1 MDFAIETHNLT
12 KVFKKSNGF
21 FRRDGH
27 GQSNSWIRAVDG
39 VNLTVQAG
47 SVLAIL
53 GPNGAGKTT
62 LLRIL
67 AGLALPSA
75 GHAKIFGLDV
85 AQGEARAK
93 GLVGLSLG
101 DDRSLYA
108 RLSGRRNLEF
118 FAALYGMSPRDA
130 SQRIDELG
138 NVLDIPLDQSVQAS
152 SSGIRQRI
160 LIARALLHD
169 PAVLLLDEP
178 TKSLD
183 PASAQGLR
191 GFIRETLAGRL
202 GKTVFIATHN
212 LAEAELLGD
221 EIAIMKQGRIRAYGT
236 LDTLR
241 GIAGLATG
249 DLEDVF
255 HQLTKERV

>member
-1 MDFAIETHNLT
+1 MGFAIETHNLT
-12 KVFKKSNGF
+12 KVFRKS
-21 FRRDGH
+21 R
-27 GQSNSWIRAVDG
+27 NSETVAVDG
-39 VNLTVQAG
+39 VSLTVPTG
-47 SVLAIL
+47 SVLVIL

-67 AGLALPSA
+67 AGLVLPSA
-75 GHAKIFGLDV
+75 GKAKICGLDIT
-85 AQGEARAK
+85 QENGRAK
-93 GLVGLSLG
+93 SLVGVSLG

-108 RLSGRRNLEF
+108 RLSGRQNLEF
-118 FAALYGMSPRDA
+118 FAALHGMSRREA
-130 SQRIDELG
+130 QQRIDELG
-138 NVLDIPLDQSVQAS
+138 NLLDIPLDQSVQVS

-169 PAVLLLDEP
+169 PPVLLFDEP

-191 GFIRETLAGRL
+191 GFIKETLADGL
-202 GKTVFIATHN
+202 GKTVLIATHN
-212 LAEAELLGD
+212 LAEAESLGD
-221 EIAIMKQGRIRAYGT
+221 QIAIMKDGRIHGCGS
-236 LDTLR
+236 LHTLR

>member
-1 MDFAIETHNLT
+1 VDIAIETHNLT
-12 KVFKKSNGF
+12 KVFQKGW
-21 FRRDGH
+21 
-27 GQSNSWIRAVDG
+27 NSRTVAVEG
-39 VNLTVQAG
+39 VSLTVQAG

-67 AGLALPSA
+67 AGLALPSSGDA
-75 GHAKIFGLDV
+75 RIYGLDV
-85 AQGEARAK
+85 VRENGRARS
-93 GLVGLSLG
+93 LVGVSLG

-118 FAALYGMSPRDA
+118 FAALHGMSRREA
-130 SQRIDELG
+130 RQRIDELG
-138 NVLDIPLDQSVQAS
+138 NILEIPLDQSVQQS

-160 LIARALLHD
+160 LIARALLND
-169 PAVLLLDEP
+169 PSVFLLDEP

-183 PASAQGLR
+183 PASAQSLR
-191 GFIRETLAGRL
+191 GFIRERLARHL
-202 GKTVFIATHN
+202 GKTLIIATHN
-212 LAEAELLGD
+212 LAEAEALGD
-221 EIAIMKQGRIRAYGT
+221 EIAIMSSGRIRACGT
-236 LDTLR
+236 LNVLR

-249 DLEDVF
+249 SLEDVF

>member
-1 MDFAIETHNLT
+1 VDFSVETYNLT
-12 KVFKKSNGF
+12 KVFKKS
-21 FRRDGH
+21 R
-27 GQSNSWIRAVDG
+27 NSETVAVEG

-62 LLRIL
+62 LLRVL

-75 GHAKIFGLDV
+75 GHAKICGLDV
-85 AQGEARAK
+85 IQEEVRAR
-93 GLVGLSLG
+93 GLVGVSLG

-108 RLSGRRNLEF
+108 RLSGRQNLEF
-118 FAALYGMSPRDA
+118 FAALHGMSRREARQHIDA
-130 SQRIDELG
+130 VS
-138 NVLDIPLDQSVQAS
+138 NVLEIPLDQSVQAC

-169 PAVLLLDEP
+169 PPVLLLDEP

-191 GFIRETLAGRL
+191 GFIRERLARHL
-202 GKTVFIATHN
+202 GKTVVIATHN
-212 LAEAELLGD
+212 LAEAESLGD
-221 EIAIMKQGRIRAYGT
+221 QIAIMKEGRIRGCGS

-249 DLEDVF
+249 GLEDVF
-255 HQLTKERV
+255 LQLTKERQ

>member
-1 MDFAIETHNLT
+1 MSFAIETHNLT
-12 KVFKKSNGF
+12 KVFKKS
-21 FRRDGH
+21 R
-27 GQSNSWIRAVDG
+27 NSETVAVEG

-62 LLRIL
+62 LLRLL

-75 GHAKIFGLDV
+75 GDAHVCGLDV
-85 AQGEARAK
+85 FKAEARAK
-93 GLVGLSLG
+93 GMVGISLG

-108 RLSGRRNLEF
+108 RLSGRQNLEF
-118 FAALYGMSPRDA
+118 FSALHGLSRHEA
-130 SQRIDELG
+130 RQHIDELG
-138 NVLDIPLDQSVQAS
+138 NVLEIPLDQSVQAS

-183 PASAQGLR
+183 PTSAQSLR
-191 GFIRETLAGRL
+191 GFIRERLARHL
-202 GKTVFIATHN
+202 GKTVIIATHN
-212 LAEAELLGD
+212 LAEAESLGD
-221 EIAIMKQGRIRAYGT
+221 QIAIMKEGRIRACGT
-236 LDTLR
+236 LPALR

-249 DLEDVF
+249 SLEDVF

>member
-1 MDFAIETHNLT
+1 MGFAIETHNLT
-12 KVFKKSNGF
+12 KVFRKS
-21 FRRDGH
+21 R
-27 GQSNSWIRAVDG
+27 NSETVAVDG
-39 VNLTVQAG
+39 VSLTVPTG
-47 SVLAIL
+47 SVLVIL

-67 AGLALPSA
+67 AGLVLPSA
-75 GHAKIFGLDV
+75 GKAKICGLDIT
-85 AQGEARAK
+85 QENGRAK
-93 GLVGLSLG
+93 SLVGVSLG
-101 DDRSLYA
+101 DDRSLYV
-108 RLSGRRNLEF
+108 RLSGRQNLEF
-118 FAALYGMSPRDA
+118 FAALHGMSRREA
-130 SQRIDELG
+130 QQRIDELG
-138 NVLDIPLDQSVQAS
+138 NLLDIPLDQSVQVS

-191 GFIRETLAGRL
+191 GFIKETLADGL
-202 GKTVFIATHN
+202 GKTVLIATHN
-212 LAEAELLGD
+212 LAEAESLGD
-221 EIAIMKQGRIRAYGT
+221 QIAIMKDGRIHGCGS

>member
-1 MDFAIETHNLT
+1 MGFAVETHNLT
-12 KVFKKSNGF
+12 KVFKKS
-21 FRRDGH
+21 R
-27 GQSNSWIRAVDG
+27 NSETVAVEG

-67 AGLALPSA
+67 AGLIHPSA
-75 GHAKIFGLDV
+75 GRAHICGLDV
-85 AQGEARAK
+85 VQGEARER
-93 GLVGLSLG
+93 GLVGISLG

-108 RLSGRRNLEF
+108 RLSGRRNLDF
-118 FAALYGMSPRDA
+118 FAALHGLSRREA
-130 SQRIDELG
+130 TQRIDELG
-138 NVLDIPLDQSVQAS
+138 KILEIPLDQSVQGS
-152 SSGIRQRI
+152 SAGIRQRI

-169 PAVLLLDEP
+169 PSVLLLDEP

-183 PASAQGLR
+183 PTSAQGLR
-191 GFIRETLAGRL
+191 GFIRERLADHL
-202 GKTVFIATHN
+202 GKSVLIATHN
-212 LAEAELLGD
+212 LAEAEALGD
-221 EIAIMKQGRIRAYGT
+221 EIAIMKQGRIRACGS

-249 DLEDVF
+249 TLEDVF
-255 HQLTKERV
+255 HQLTKERG

>member
-1 MDFAIETHNLT
+1 MDFAVETQNLT
-12 KVFKKSNGF
+12 KVFKK
-21 FRRDGH
+21 RR
-27 GQSNSWIRAVDG
+27 NSETIAVDG

-75 GHAKIFGLDV
+75 GDARICGLDIV
-85 AQGEARAK
+85 RENGRARS
-93 GLVGLSLG
+93 LVGVSLG

-118 FAALYGMSPRDA
+118 FAALHGLSRQEA
-130 SQRIDELG
+130 RQRIDELS
-138 NVLDIPLDQSVQAS
+138 NVLEIPLEQSVQAS

-169 PAVLLLDEP
+169 PTVLLLDEP

-191 GFIRETLAGRL
+191 GFIRERLARHL
-202 GKTVFIATHN
+202 GKTVLIATHN
-212 LAEAELLGD
+212 LPEAEHLGD
-221 EIAIMKQGRIRAYGT
+221 EIAIMKQGRIRARGT
-236 LDTLR
+236 LNVLR

-249 DLEDVF
+249 SLEDVF

>member
-1 MDFAIETHNLT
+1 MGFAVETHNLT
-12 KVFKKSNGF
+12 KVFKKS
-21 FRRDGH
+21 R
-27 GQSNSWIRAVDG
+27 NSETVAVEG

-67 AGLALPSA
+67 AGLILPSTGDA
-75 GHAKIFGLDV
+75 HICGLDV
-85 AQGEARAK
+85 IQEDDRAK
-93 GLVGLSLG
+93 RLVGMSLG

-118 FAALYGMSPRDA
+118 FAALHGMSHRDA
-130 SQRIDELG
+130 RQRIDELG
-138 NVLDIPLDQSVQAS
+138 NILEIPLDQPVQAS

-169 PAVLLLDEP
+169 PPVLLFDEP

-191 GFIRETLAGRL
+191 GFIRETLADGL
-202 GKTVFIATHN
+202 GKTVLIATHN
-212 LAEAELLGD
+212 LAEAESLGD
-221 EIAIMKQGRIRAYGT
+221 QIAIMKDGRIRGRGT

>member
-1 MDFAIETHNLT
+1 MDFAVETHNLT
-12 KVFKKSNGF
+12 KVFKKT
-21 FRRDGH
+21 R
-27 GQSNSWIRAVDG
+27 NSETVAVDG

-75 GHAKIFGLDV
+75 GDAKIYGLDV
-85 AQGEARAK
+85 IQEEGRAR
-93 GLVGLSLG
+93 GLVGVSLG

-118 FAALYGMSPRDA
+118 FAALHGLSRHEA
-130 SQRIDELG
+130 RQHIDELG
-138 NVLDIPLDQSVQAS
+138 NVLEIPLDQSIQQS

-191 GFIRETLAGRL
+191 GFIRERLARHL
-202 GKTVFIATHN
+202 GKTVIIATHN
-212 LAEAELLGD
+212 LPEADALSD
-221 EIAIMKQGRIRAYGT
+221 EIAIMKQGRIRACGT
-236 LDTLR
+236 LDVLR
-241 GIAGLATG
+241 GIAGLTTG
-249 DLEDVF
+249 SLEDVF
-255 HQLTKERV
+255 HQLTKERQ

>member
-1 MDFAIETHNLT
+1 MGIAVETHNLT
-12 KVFKKSNGF
+12 KVFKK
-21 FRRDGH
+21 RR
-27 GQSNSWIRAVDG
+27 NSVTVAVEG
-39 VNLTVQAG
+39 VNLSVQTG

-67 AGLALPSA
+67 AGLALPSSGDA
-75 GHAKIFGLDV
+75 RICGLDV
-85 AQGEARAK
+85 IQEEGRAR
-93 GLVGLSLG
+93 GLVGVSLG

-108 RLSGRRNLEF
+108 RLSGQQNLEF
-118 FAALYGMSPRDA
+118 FAALHGLSRREA
-130 SQRIDELG
+130 RQRIDEVS
-138 NVLDIPLDQSVQAS
+138 NVLEIPLDQTVQES
-152 SSGIRQRI
+152 SSGIRQRL

-191 GFIRETLAGRL
+191 GFIKERLARHL
-202 GKTVFIATHN
+202 GKTVVIATHN
-212 LAEAELLGD
+212 LAEAESLGD
-221 EIAIMKQGRIRAYGT
+221 QIAIMKRGRIRGCGT
-236 LDTLR
+236 LDVLR

-249 DLEDVF
+249 GLEDVF
-255 HQLTKERV
+255 HQLTKERQ

>member
-27 GQSNSWIRAVDG
+27 GQSNSWIRAIDE

-67 AGLALPSA
+67 AGLVLPSA

-118 FAALYGMSPRDA
+118 FGALHGLSRPEAR
-130 SQRIDELG
+130 QHIDEVS
-138 NVLDIPLDQSVQAS
+138 NVLEIPLDQTVQAC
-152 SSGIRQRI
+152 SSGIRQRL

-191 GFIRETLAGRL
+191 DFIKERLARHL
-202 GKTVFIATHN
+202 GKTVVIATHN
-212 LAEAELLGD
+212 LAEAESLGD
-221 EIAIMKQGRIRAYGT
+221 QIAIMKRGRIRGCGT
-236 LDTLR
+236 LDVLR

-249 DLEDVF
+249 GLEDVF
-255 HQLTKERV
+255 HQLTKERQ

>member
-1 MDFAIETHNLT
+1 MGIAVETHNLT
-12 KVFKKSNGF
+12 KVFKK
-21 FRRDGH
+21 RR
-27 GQSNSWIRAVDG
+27 NSVTVAVEG
-39 VNLTVQAG
+39 VNLSVQTG

-67 AGLALPSA
+67 AGLALPSSGDA
-75 GHAKIFGLDV
+75 RICGLDV
-85 AQGEARAK
+85 IQEEGRAR
-93 GLVGLSLG
+93 GLVGVSLG

-118 FAALYGMSPRDA
+118 FGALHGLSRPEAR
-130 SQRIDELG
+130 QHIDEVS
-138 NVLDIPLDQSVQAS
+138 NVLEIPLDQTVQAC
-152 SSGIRQRI
+152 SSGIRQRL

-191 GFIRETLAGRL
+191 SFIKERLARHL
-202 GKTVFIATHN
+202 GKTVVIATHN
-212 LAEAELLGD
+212 LAEAESLGD
-221 EIAIMKQGRIRAYGT
+221 QIAIMKRGRIRGCGT
-236 LDTLR
+236 LDVLR

-249 DLEDVF
+249 GLEDVF
-255 HQLTKERV
+255 HQLTKERQ

>member
-12 KVFKKSNGF
+12 KVFKRGNDF

-67 AGLALPSA
+67 AGLILPSA
-75 GHAKIFGLDV
+75 GHAHICGLDAV
-85 AQGEARAK
+85 QGETREK
-93 GLVGLSLG
+93 GLVGISLG

-108 RLSGRRNLEF
+108 RLSGRRNLDF
-118 FAALYGMSPRDA
+118 FAALQGLSRPEA
-130 SQRIDELG
+130 CQRIDELG
-138 NVLDIPLDQSVQAS
+138 NVLEIPLDQAVQAS
-152 SSGIRQRI
+152 SSGIRQRL

-183 PASAQGLR
+183 PASARGLR
-191 GFIRETLAGRL
+191 DFIRETMAGRL
-202 GKTVFIATHN
+202 RKTVLIATHN
-212 LAEAELLGD
+212 LPEAQVLGN
-221 EIAIMKQGRIRAYGT
+221 EIAIMSRGQICACGT

-249 DLEDVF
+249 TLEDVF

>member
-1 MDFAIETHNLT
+1 MDFAVETHNLT
-12 KVFKKSNGF
+12 KVFKKGWSSGTV
-21 FRRDGH
+21 
-27 GQSNSWIRAVDG
+27 AVDG
-39 VNLTVQAG
+39 VNLSVPAG
-47 SVLAIL
+47 SILAIL

-62 LLRIL
+62 LIRLL

-75 GHAKIFGLDV
+75 GNAKICGLDII
-85 AQGEARAK
+85 QENGRARS
-93 GLVGLSLG
+93 LVGVSLG

-118 FAALYGMSPRDA
+118 FAALHGLSHQEARE
-130 SQRIDELG
+130 RIDELG
-138 NVLDIPLDQSVQAS
+138 NILEIPLDQSIQQS

-183 PASAQGLR
+183 PALAQGLR
-191 GFIRETLAGRL
+191 GFIRERLARHL
-202 GKTVFIATHN
+202 GKTVVIATHN
-212 LAEAELLGD
+212 LPEAEALGD
-221 EIAIMKQGRIRAYGT
+221 ELAIMKEGQIRGCGT
-236 LDTLR
+236 LDVLR

-249 DLEDVF
+249 SLEDVF

>member
-1 MDFAIETHNLT
+1 MGFAVETHNLT
-12 KVFKKSNGF
+12 KVFKKGWNPETL
-21 FRRDGH
+21 
-27 GQSNSWIRAVDG
+27 AVDG
-39 VNLTVQAG
+39 VNLSVQSG

-67 AGLALPSA
+67 AGLVLPSA
-75 GHAKIFGLDV
+75 GDAKICCLDV
-85 AQGEARAK
+85 VQGEVRAK
-93 GLVGLSLG
+93 GLVGVSLG

-108 RLSGRRNLEF
+108 RLSGRQNLEF
-118 FAALYGMSPRDA
+118 FAALHGMSRSEA
-130 SQRIDELG
+130 RQRIDELG
-138 NVLDIPLDQSVQAS
+138 NVLEIPLDQPVQAS

-191 GFIRETLAGRL
+191 GFIRERLARHL
-202 GKTVFIATHN
+202 GKTVLIATHN
-212 LAEAELLGD
+212 LPEAETLGD
-221 EIAIMKQGRIRAYGT
+221 EVAIMKQGRIRACGS
-236 LDTLR
+236 LETLR

-249 DLEDVF
+249 SLEDVF
-255 HQLTKERV
+255 HQLTKELV

>member
-1 MDFAIETHNLT
+1 MGFAVETHNLT
-12 KVFKKSNGF
+12 KVFKK
-21 FRRDGH
+21 RR
-27 GQSNSWIRAVDG
+27 NSETVAVEG

-67 AGLALPSA
+67 AGLALPSSGDA
-75 GHAKIFGLDV
+75 RICGLNV
-85 AQGEARAK
+85 IQEEGRAR
-93 GLVGLSLG
+93 GLVGVSLG

-118 FAALYGMSPRDA
+118 FAALHGLSRREA
-130 SQRIDELG
+130 RQRIDEVS
-138 NVLDIPLDQSVQAS
+138 NVLEIPLDQTVQAS

-169 PAVLLLDEP
+169 PPVLLLDEP

-183 PASAQGLR
+183 PASAQGVR
-191 GFIRETLAGRL
+191 GFIRERLVRHL
-202 GKTVFIATHN
+202 GKTVMIATHN
-212 LAEAELLGD
+212 LPEAESLGD
-221 EIAIMKQGRIRAYGT
+221 EIAIMKQGRIRGCGT
-236 LDTLR
+236 LDVLR
-241 GIAGLATG
+241 GISGLTTG
-249 DLEDVF
+249 SLEDVF
-255 HQLTKERV
+255 HQLTKE

>member
-1 MDFAIETHNLT
+1 MGFAVETHNLT
-12 KVFKKSNGF
+12 KIFKKGWNPETL
-21 FRRDGH
+21 
-27 GQSNSWIRAVDG
+27 AVEG
-39 VNLTVQAG
+39 VSLTVQAG

-67 AGLALPSA
+67 AGLVLPSS
-75 GHAKIFGLDV
+75 GHVHICGLDV
-85 AQGEARAK
+85 IQGEGRAR
-93 GLVGLSLG
+93 GLICVSLG

-108 RLSGRRNLEF
+108 RLSGRQNLEF
-118 FAALYGMSPRDA
+118 FAALHGLSRQES

-138 NVLDIPLDQSVQAS
+138 NILEIPLDQSVQAS
-152 SSGIRQRI
+152 STGIRQRI

-183 PASAQGLR
+183 PASAQSLR
-191 GFIRETLAGRL
+191 GFIRETLASRL
-202 GKTVFIATHN
+202 GKTVLIATHN
-212 LAEAELLGD
+212 LPEAEALGD
-221 EIAIMKQGRIRAYGT
+221 EIAIMSSGRIRACGT
-236 LDTLR
+236 VDALR

-249 DLEDVF
+249 TLEDVF

>member
-1 MDFAIETHNLT
+1 MGFAVETHNLT
-12 KVFKKSNGF
+12 KVFKKS
-21 FRRDGH
+21 R
-27 GQSNSWIRAVDG
+27 NSETVAVEG

-75 GHAKIFGLDV
+75 GDARICGLDV
-85 AQGEARAK
+85 IQEEGRAR
-93 GLVGLSLG
+93 GLIGVSLG

-108 RLSGRRNLEF
+108 RLSGRKNLEF
-118 FAALYGMSPRDA
+118 FAALHGLSRPETR
-130 SQRIDELG
+130 QRIEELG
-138 NVLDIPLDQSVQAS
+138 NILDIPLDQSVQAS

-169 PAVLLLDEP
+169 PSVLLLDEP

-183 PASAQGLR
+183 PASAQSLR
-191 GFIRETLAGRL
+191 GFIRERLARHL
-202 GKTVFIATHN
+202 GKTLIIATHN
-212 LAEAELLGD
+212 LAEAESLGD
-221 EIAIMKQGRIRAYGT
+221 EIAIMKQGRIRGWGT
-236 LDTLR
+236 LDVLR
-241 GIAGLATG
+241 GIAGLTTG
-249 DLEDVF
+249 SLEDVF
-255 HQLTKERV
+255 HQLTKE

>member
-1 MDFAIETHNLT
+1 MT
-12 KVFKKSNGF
+12 V
-21 FRRDGH
+21 
-27 GQSNSWIRAVDG
+27 AVEG

-67 AGLALPSA
+67 AGLVLPSA
-75 GHAKIFGLDV
+75 GDAHICNLDV
-85 AQGEARAK
+85 IQGEARAK
-93 GLVGLSLG
+93 GVVGISLG

-108 RLSGRRNLEF
+108 RLSGQQNLEF
-118 FAALYGMSPRDA
+118 FAALHGLSRREA
-130 SQRIDELG
+130 RQRIDEVS
-138 NVLDIPLDQSVQAS
+138 NVLEIPLDQTVQES
-152 SSGIRQRI
+152 SSGIRQRL

-191 GFIRETLAGRL
+191 DFIKERLARHL
-202 GKTVFIATHN
+202 GKTVVIATHN
-212 LAEAELLGD
+212 LAEAESLGD
-221 EIAIMKQGRIRAYGT
+221 QIAIMKRGRIRGCGT
-236 LDTLR
+236 LDVLR

-249 DLEDVF
+249 GLEDVF
-255 HQLTKERV
+255 HQLTKERQ

>member
-1 MDFAIETHNLT
+1 MGFAVETHNLT
-12 KVFKKSNGF
+12 KVFKKGWNPETL
-21 FRRDGH
+21 
-27 GQSNSWIRAVDG
+27 AVDG
-39 VNLTVQAG
+39 VSLSVQSG

-67 AGLALPSA
+67 AGLSLPSS
-75 GHAKIFGLDV
+75 GDVKICGLDV
-85 AQGEARAK
+85 IHEDDRVRGI
-93 GLVGLSLG
+93 VGVSLG

-118 FAALYGMSPRDA
+118 FAALHGLSRQEA
-130 SQRIDELG
+130 RQRIDELG
-138 NVLDIPLDQSVQAS
+138 TVLEIPLDQSVQAS
-152 SSGIRQRI
+152 STGIRQRI

-191 GFIRETLAGRL
+191 SFIRERLANHL
-202 GKTVFIATHN
+202 GKTVIIATHN
-212 LAEAELLGD
+212 LSEAELLGD
-221 EIAIMKQGRIRAYGT
+221 EIAIMKQGRIRACGN
-236 LDTLR
+236 LDALR
-241 GIAGLATG
+241 NMAGLATG
-249 DLEDVF
+249 TLEDVF
-255 HQLTKERV
+255 HQLTKEYA

>member
-1 MDFAIETHNLT
+1 MGIAVETHNLT
-12 KVFKKSNGF
+12 KVFKK
-21 FRRDGH
+21 RR
-27 GQSNSWIRAVDG
+27 NSGTVAVEG

-75 GHAKIFGLDV
+75 GDAKIFGLDV

-101 DDRSLYA
+101 DDRSLYW
-108 RLSGRRNLEF
+108 RLSGRRNLDF
-118 FAALYGMSPRDA
+118 FAALHGLSRHEA
-130 SQRIDELG
+130 RQRIDEVS
-138 NVLDIPLDQSVQAS
+138 NVLEIPLDQTVQAS

-183 PASAQGLR
+183 PDSALGLR
-191 GFIRETLAGRL
+191 GFIKETLADGL
-202 GKTVFIATHN
+202 GKTVVIATHN
-212 LAEAELLGD
+212 LAEAESLGD
-221 EIAIMKQGRIRAYGT
+221 QIAIMKEGRIRGCGS

-255 HQLTKERV
+255 HRLTKERL